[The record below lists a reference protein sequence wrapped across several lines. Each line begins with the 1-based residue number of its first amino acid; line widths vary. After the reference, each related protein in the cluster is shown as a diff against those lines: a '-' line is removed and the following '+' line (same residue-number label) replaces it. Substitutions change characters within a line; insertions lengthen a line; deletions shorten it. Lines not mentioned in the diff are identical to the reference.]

1 MYSEGRPYHL
11 IAGEGFLEPL
21 AAIAEDQLVELPDP
35 TSERNPDSKSL
46 FVISDLVAWKMLA
59 HRNIDARVYLLQ
71 VVSR

>member
-35 TSERNPDSKSL
+35 LIANNLDIGEKSRL
-46 FVISDLVAWKMLA
+46 KEPICDQRSRRLE
-59 HRNIDARVYLLQ
+59 DA
-71 VVSR
+71 SA